1 MMDVT
6 ELKELVG
13 DGKIFSA
20 SFVKRSDGSVRQMLA
35 RTGVKPDGGG
45 ERSYN
50 PSDHNLLLVWD
61 LQAKGYRTI
70 PADNLIRIKAH
81 GREVQTELA
90 KRYPPR

>member
-1 MMDVT
+1 MDAT
-6 ELKELVG
+6 ELKDLVG

-20 SFVKRSDGSVRQMLA
+20 SFIKRGDGTVRRMLA

-61 LQAKGYRTI
+61 LQARGYRTI
-70 PADNLIRIKAH
+70 PADNLIQVKAH
-81 GREVQTELA
+81 GRVTTTELA
-90 KRYPPR
+90 KRYPLR